1 MKDFLKSDIFLKI
14 ALITGFIA
22 LLLIFFSSSST
33 KGQQE
38 ISKNTETEQRLIAMI
53 SALCEDDVPE
63 VMIKTDKDNF
73 TVLGVGIIISSAE
86 DPVIKE
92 KILELTS
99 KVLDVS
105 PARICITT

>member
-1 MKDFLKSDIFLKI
+1 MKEFFKSDVFLKI

-22 LLLIFFSSSST
+22 LLLIFFSSPA
-33 KGQQE
+33 KNQQE
-38 ISKNTETEQRLIAMI
+38 TSKNSETEQRLITMI
-53 SALCEDDVPE
+53 SALCEGDVPE
-63 VMIKTDKDNF
+63 VMIKTDKDDF
-73 TVLGVGIIISSAE
+73 TVLGVGIIIKSSG